1 MQQLREGYKMKKRGV
16 GYASIFYG
24 TGYGNGFP
32 DESRAY
38 ANLREDGHIDIYVE
52 VSDVG
57 SGGISVMWQIAAEA
71 LGVEKDLVKVIF
83 TSTQVTKDSGTAA
96 ASRQTYNTGNA
107 VLDAARNLRENM
119 HMVDEKTSE
128 MKIDFAEGNP
138 HCCDKGDMEER
149 DSENSKRLKEEDLK
163 YIYSKMKDCG
173 LSTKVDGYFKADT
186 TTINME
192 TGQGNP
198 YWPYTF
204 GAQRVT
210 VEVDDE
216 TGKVDVLDVVA
227 INDAGKI
234 INPVSAEGQAEGGV
248 AMGIGYA
255 LMEEIEVNKGSI
267 KNRNFSDYIIPTSKD
282 VPHIKTHFIEAIE
295 ETGPYGAKG
304 IGEPVMI
311 PTAPAI
317 LNAIYDAVG
326 IRFTSIPVTCDRL
339 LLAIAEK
346 NQ

>member
-1 MQQLREGYKMKKRGV
+1 MKKRGV

-38 ANLREDGHIDIYVE
+38 AELKEDGHIDVYVE

-71 LGVEKDLVKVIF
+71 LGVEKELVKIIF
-83 TSTQVTKDSGTAA
+83 TSTQVTRDSGTAA

-107 VLDAARNLRENM
+107 VLDAGRNLRKNM
-119 HMVDEKTSE
+119 NEAMEPGSAPREKAIEATNVLGAEALKEIYNE
-128 MKIDFAEGNP
+128 MKL
-138 HCCDKGDMEER
+138 KG
-149 DSENSKRLKEEDLK
+149 
-163 YIYSKMKDCG
+163 I
-173 LSTKVDGYFKADT
+173 STKADGYFKAET
-186 TTINME
+186 TTIDLE

-198 YWPYTF
+198 YWPYAF

-216 TGKVDVLDVVA
+216 TGKVDVIEVIAV
-227 INDAGKI
+227 NDAGKI
-234 INPVSAEGQAEGGV
+234 INPVLAEGQAEGGV
-248 AMGIGYA
+248 AMGIGYG
-255 LMEEIEVNKGSI
+255 LMEEIELSKGSI

-282 VPHIKTHFIEAIE
+282 VPHIETHFIEAVE
-295 ETGPYGAKG
+295 ETGPFGAKG

-317 LNAIYDAVG
+317 LNAIYNAVG
-326 IRFTSIPVTCDRL
+326 VRLTSIPVTCDRL
-339 LLAIAEK
+339 LLALTERRR
-346 NQ
+346 